1 MVVPLWSWWCCSAQV
16 SQRSEAC
23 CGRRLP
29 LCCWYVHPQR
39 LCRGMLCLPCPSCLW
54 MIRVRHS
61 CRLVCVLCVCCVH
74 VVLADVWMCVCMQ
87 VKVLS
92 CSYFVYSIGG
102 SCLFGVTMWW
112 LLDRITQPMFAGM
125 GNHSTAGLR
134 FGAAFFG
141 VVLLLAF
148 VAYRAEQNEAP
159 VLRVPK
165 KDCT

>member
-1 MVVPLWSWWCCSAQV
+1 M
-16 SQRSEAC
+16 
-23 CGRRLP
+23 
-29 LCCWYVHPQR
+29 
-39 LCRGMLCLPCPSCLW
+39 
-54 MIRVRHS
+54 
-61 CRLVCVLCVCCVH
+61 
-74 VVLADVWMCVCMQ
+74 
-87 VKVLS
+87 
-92 CSYFVYSIGG
+92 
-102 SCLFGVTMWW
+102 FGVTMWW